1 MGQCLSIVNEVLQ
14 EPAKEGSSGNN
25 ENQSAATNSS
35 GKSLALH
42 SSVPS
47 GAEEISC
54 KSVYDGDTLTL
65 ADGRRVR
72 LLGIDTPELKE
83 KQPFAE
89 EAKEYTNS
97 RCYRKS
103 LWIYH
108 EPGGEKTD
116 HYGRTLAHVFIKSD
130 NQYLCINE
138 GIVEAGFARFYTP
151 KGVNLHNEST
161 LRKAQA
167 NALAA
172 KRGLWSTFNDETV
185 YKTRN
190 GTAYHKK
197 TCEHVSGKN
206 LESIKATEGIA
217 RGLHPCRTCYE

>member
-1 MGQCLSIVNEVLQ
+1 MGQCLSIVAEVRQ
-14 EPAKEGSSGNN
+14 QVEKAAGDENN
-25 ENQSAATNSS
+25 ENQSPNTDNT
-35 GKSLALH
+35 SLALH
-42 SSVPS
+42 HSVPS

-65 ADGRRVR
+65 SDGRRVR

-97 RCYRKS
+97 RCYRQT

-130 NQYLCINE
+130 GQYLCINE
-138 GIVEAGFARFYTP
+138 GIVQAGLARFYTP

-161 LRKAQA
+161 LRQAQA
-167 NALAA
+167 SALAA
-172 KRGLWSTFNDETV
+172 KRGLWRTFVDETV

-197 TCEHVSGKN
+197 SCEHVSGAN